1 MNVRIAEEATAELAL
16 IRTAHVRGNQGG
28 ATRFNI
34 VDDEMVANP
43 SIIARFVCADEATRK
58 NEGGWTAR
66 GGHTTARG
74 RGGGGDRPRLGV
86 ASETPARPTPST
98 MRALCCFAW
107 LTCAASMR
115 IMATPPTRR
124 VPCTVTMLE
133 DEGKGAI
140 GGAVLGGLL
149 AGPFGALFGSQLGAS
164 MGANARVRRAE
175 EERIASMGLNK
186 ETIKAAQEIAQ
197 ELADAEQSLEIVRN
211 AERSQRNLLE
221 VVDRTMDDLYK
232 AAEQALRSGDEATA
246 RRNLEERNMQKAKRA
261 QIEAEVTAAA
271 GRVATMQASVASI
284 AERANEIEQIISRT
298 VTATKAKSSSGISSD
313 FNLALEAED
322 PLLKKFRDLEGK

>member
-1 MNVRIAEEATAELAL
+1 
-16 IRTAHVRGNQGG
+16 
-28 ATRFNI
+28 
-34 VDDEMVANP
+34 
-43 SIIARFVCADEATRK
+43 
-58 NEGGWTAR
+58 
-66 GGHTTARG
+66 
-74 RGGGGDRPRLGV
+74 
-86 ASETPARPTPST
+86 
-98 MRALCCFAW
+98 
-107 LTCAASMR
+107 
-115 IMATPPTRR
+115 
-124 VPCTVTMLE
+124 MLE

-298 VTATKAKSSSGISSD
+298 VTATKAKSSSGVSSD

-322 PLLKKFRDLEGK
+322 PLLKKYRDLEGK

>member
-1 MNVRIAEEATAELAL
+1 
-16 IRTAHVRGNQGG
+16 
-28 ATRFNI
+28 
-34 VDDEMVANP
+34 
-43 SIIARFVCADEATRK
+43 
-58 NEGGWTAR
+58 
-66 GGHTTARG
+66 
-74 RGGGGDRPRLGV
+74 
-86 ASETPARPTPST
+86 
-98 MRALCCFAW
+98 
-107 LTCAASMR
+107 
-115 IMATPPTRR
+115 
-124 VPCTVTMLE
+124 MLE

-298 VTATKAKSSSGISSD
+298 VTATKAKSSSGVSSD

>member
-1 MNVRIAEEATAELAL
+1 
-16 IRTAHVRGNQGG
+16 
-28 ATRFNI
+28 
-34 VDDEMVANP
+34 
-43 SIIARFVCADEATRK
+43 
-58 NEGGWTAR
+58 
-66 GGHTTARG
+66 
-74 RGGGGDRPRLGV
+74 
-86 ASETPARPTPST
+86 
-98 MRALCCFAW
+98 
-107 LTCAASMR
+107 
-115 IMATPPTRR
+115 
-124 VPCTVTMLE
+124 MLE

>member
-1 MNVRIAEEATAELAL
+1 
-16 IRTAHVRGNQGG
+16 
-28 ATRFNI
+28 
-34 VDDEMVANP
+34 
-43 SIIARFVCADEATRK
+43 
-58 NEGGWTAR
+58 
-66 GGHTTARG
+66 
-74 RGGGGDRPRLGV
+74 
-86 ASETPARPTPST
+86 
-98 MRALCCFAW
+98 
-107 LTCAASMR
+107 
-115 IMATPPTRR
+115 
-124 VPCTVTMLE
+124 
-133 DEGKGAI
+133 
-140 GGAVLGGLL
+140 
-149 AGPFGALFGSQLGAS
+149 
-164 MGANARVRRAE
+164 
-175 EERIASMGLNK
+175 MGLNK

-221 VVDRTMDDLYK
+221 VVDRTMDALYK